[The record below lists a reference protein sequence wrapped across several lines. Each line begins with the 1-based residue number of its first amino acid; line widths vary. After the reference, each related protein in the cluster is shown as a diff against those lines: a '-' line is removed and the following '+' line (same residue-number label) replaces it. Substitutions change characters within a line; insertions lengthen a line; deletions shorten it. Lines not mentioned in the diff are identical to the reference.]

1 MAGRYLRDLAE
12 AEMRPGFRMSVAA
25 DPDGVGKV
33 NAAFTDF
40 AQKYELPEGVRR
52 SFNVALDELLANL
65 LSHGMAGVDAGAL
78 TIEVEPDQERLTVT
92 LVDDGPPFDP
102 FSERAPDTTLSV
114 EDRPVGGLGIHLV
127 RELMDEVS
135 YERRDGR
142 NVVTLVKQLVV
153 E

>member
-1 MAGRYLRDLAE
+1 
-12 AEMRPGFRMSVAA
+12 MRPGFRMSVAA

-33 NAAFTDF
+33 NAAFTNF

-102 FSERAPDTTLSV
+102 FSESAPDTTLSV
-114 EDRPVGGLGIHLV
+114 EDRPIGGLGIHLV

-142 NVVTLVKQLVV
+142 NVVILVKQLGV